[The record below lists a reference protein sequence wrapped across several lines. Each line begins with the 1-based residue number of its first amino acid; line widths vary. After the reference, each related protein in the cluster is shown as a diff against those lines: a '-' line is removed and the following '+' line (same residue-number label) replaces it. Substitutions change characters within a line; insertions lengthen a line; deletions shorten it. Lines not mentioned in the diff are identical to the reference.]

1 MTLSVGQHHPYLLT
15 ENAHEHFRILMME
28 EHLKGEVRLETERAD
43 AAALVE
49 LYVGPSLI
57 AKTVPSLCSSRMS
70 GWCRRIAT
78 GSSFVTENRRR
89 SLQTRTMTTR
99 CLMPP
104 MTMML
109 ICPLPRPFR
118 FRSMEEAEKGE
129 LLERNTKPRLDSHP
143 GETSD
148 AAGVFTDDII
158 LEILSRLPARSLH
171 RFKCVSVPWRDLI
184 TDPANRKKLPQPNKY
199 KHMEQ
204 VDACNGLLLYRGCTK
219 NLAPWDW
226 TEDDCRFVVCNPA
239 TGSWV
244 ELPPQPQP
252 QEPAKGRSRV
262 AGLAFDPAVSSHFHV
277 LRFEEADS
285 SSVTGVSIY
294 SSRTGAWSHRDRV
307 MAEEVTLW
315 ASFRAPTTPMCCWQ
329 WTWLGKCGRP
339 SGCLHY
345 ALASDNDNNNIH
357 VSEIKLWCLKDCD
370 RKELVLKRTA
380 SIDKFTGMTMK
391 NYRVIGIHPDCD
403 TIFSVPCG
411 GHTLVAYDMQHQK
424 VGCILDL
431 EKNST
436 QRFLPYV
443 PLFSE
448 SLADANGRHAAQ
460 FAGAYTPLAW
470 FSVQSNAWC
479 SSSSKFLFQKFQS
492 KLFSSALIASL
503 RECVILLLMVCTE
516 MPSLMIILKN
526 GDLNPRLR

>member
-1 MTLSVGQHHPYLLT
+1 FDRWSCQ
-15 ENAHEHFRILMME
+15 
-28 EHLKGEVRLETERAD
+28 
-43 AAALVE
+43 
-49 LYVGPSLI
+49 
-57 AKTVPSLCSSRMS
+57 
-70 GWCRRIAT
+70 
-78 GSSFVTENRRR
+78 
-89 SLQTRTMTTR
+89 
-99 CLMPP
+99 
-104 MTMML
+104 
-109 ICPLPRPFR
+109 
-118 FRSMEEAEKGE
+118 
-129 LLERNTKPRLDSHP
+129 RNTKPWLDSHP

-158 LEILSRLPARSLH
+158 LEILSRLPARSVN

-184 TDPANRKKLPQPNKY
+184 TDPANRNKLPQVLVGFLYMSFHSVHHHHFASVSGVAAPFDPPLPYLQPNKY
-199 KHMEQ
+199 KDMEQ

-226 TEDDCRFVVCNPA
+226 TEDDCRFVVYNPA

-252 QEPAKGRSRV
+252 QEPVKGRSRV

-307 MAEEVTLW
+307 MAEEVTL
-315 ASFRAPTTPMCCWQ
+315 SYTTRCIFAGGVLYLMGFLPSTNNDHVLLAVDMA
-329 WTWLGKCGRP
+329 GKVWKTISVPYARRLAMIG
-339 SGCLHY
+339 SSQGCLHY

-448 SLADANGRHAAQ
+448 SLADANGR
-460 FAGAYTPLAW
+460 
-470 FSVQSNAWC
+470 
-479 SSSSKFLFQKFQS
+479 
-492 KLFSSALIASL
+492 
-503 RECVILLLMVCTE
+503 
-516 MPSLMIILKN
+516 
-526 GDLNPRLR
+526 